1 MIKVRIKKESNNIS
15 KIIINGHALYADYGS
30 DIVCAAISSTVI
42 TTINGILSINNTID
56 CEQIDNKITI
66 NVIKEDEI
74 TFKLL
79 ENMIN
84 NLKELEIDYKSN
96 IDIKEE

>member
-1 MIKVRIKKESNNIS
+1 MIKVRIKKENNNI
-15 KIIINGHALYADYGS
+15 KQIIINGHALYADYGS
-30 DIVCAAISSTVI
+30 DIVCAAVSSTII

-56 CEQIDNKITI
+56 CEQVDNKITI
-66 NVIKEDEI
+66 NVIENNEI

-84 NLKELEIDYKSN
+84 NLRELEIDYKNN